1 MNEKTSK
8 INPNGQAL
16 VEALVAHK
24 GETLAFAELANLAGV
39 EAKTGYLTAAKKIA
53 SDRKLKIEKVE
64 NGITLK
70 AVTVITYPN
79 GFKSE
84 KAKEIQADGYRIVD
98 AE

>member
-24 GETLAFAELANLAGV
+24 GETFAFAELANMAGV
-39 EAKTGYLTAAKKIA
+39 EAKTGFLTAAKKIA

-64 NGITLK
+64 NGITLQ

-84 KAKEIQADGYRIVD
+84 KAKEILADGYRIVD